1 MGRFSLTT
9 SQIDLRKIILE
20 KISTSATLGGM
31 WNRTVWLV
39 WLLVL
44 PLALILGYLLATP
57 DDLMSF
63 GAVGLVLF
71 ILAIPLLLKW
81 HYPLLIFSWNAV
93 LVPFFLPGHP
103 DLWMLMVL
111 ISLAISVLRRTV
123 DRDATFLKASSVTLP
138 LLFLG
143 AVVVLTAK
151 FSGGIGLSALGS
163 ATYGGRKYLYI
174 FAAILGFFALTAQSI
189 PKERAKLYTILFFVS
204 GLTAVVSNLAYM
216 GGPGFYFLFLLFPVE
231 GALGQAAA
239 TQSIGDSVIRIG
251 GLISGC
257 LAVYCALLAHNG
269 IREIFN
275 IRRPW
280 KMALFLLASFA
291 SLLAGFRSAV
301 IILTLVFVLVFYFEG
316 LHRTRLLP
324 IFVIGAVF
332 FAAVLFPFVS
342 KMPFS
347 VQRALSV
354 LPIKVDPVARA
365 DAEGSSQWRLE
376 MWKIITPQVPQYFFK
391 GKGYAIDPTDLYMTE
406 HLSRLGLGSGSE
418 TAILAG
424 DYHNGPLSLI
434 IPFGIFGVIG
444 FVWFLAASLR
454 ALYRNYRFGDP
465 ALRRVNAFLLAFFL
479 AKAIFFFSIFGSLHS
494 DLFVFIGLI
503 GFSISL
509 NGGIKGQSTVKVP
522 VEPENV
528 VPALA

>member
-1 MGRFSLTT
+1 
-9 SQIDLRKIILE
+9 
-20 KISTSATLGGM
+20 M

-44 PLALILGYLLATP
+44 PLALFLGYLLATP
-57 DDLMSF
+57 DDRMSF

-71 ILAIPLLLKW
+71 VLAIPLLLKW
-81 HYPLLIFSWNAV
+81 HYPVLIFSWNAA
-93 LVPFFLPGHP
+93 LVPFFLPGRP
-103 DLWMLMVL
+103 DLWILMAL
-111 ISLAISVLRRTV
+111 ISLTISVLRRTL
-123 DRDATFLKASSVTLP
+123 DKEATFLKASSVTLP

-151 FSGGIGLSALGS
+151 FSGGIGLAALGS
-163 ATYGGRKYLYI
+163 QSYGGRKYLYI
-174 FAAILGFFALTAQSI
+174 FAAIIGYFALTSQSI
-189 PKERAKLYTILFFVS
+189 PKDRAKLYTILFFVS
-204 GLTAVVSNLAYM
+204 GLTAIVSNLAYM
-216 GGPGFYFLFLLFPVE
+216 GGPGFYFLFALFPVE
-231 GALGQAAA
+231 GAISQAVAA
-239 TQSIGDSVIRIG
+239 QSIGDSVIRIV
-251 GLISGC
+251 GLGTGC

-269 IREIFN
+269 IREVFN

-280 KMALFLLASFA
+280 KMALFFLAAFA
-291 SLLAGFRSAV
+291 SLLAGFRSSV
-301 IILTLVFVLVFYFEG
+301 IMLTLIFILLFYFEG

-332 FAAVLFPFVS
+332 FAAILFPFVS

-365 DAEGSSQWRLE
+365 DAQASSQWRLE

-391 GKGYAIDPTDLYMTE
+391 GKGYNIDPTDLYMAE
-406 HLSRLGLGSGSE
+406 HVSRLGLGGTSE

-424 DYHNGPLSLI
+424 DYHNGPLSII

-444 FVWFLAASLR
+444 FVWFLVASLK

-479 AKAIFFFSIFGSLHS
+479 AKTIFFFSIFGAVNS
-494 DLFVFIGLI
+494 DLFVFVGLI

-509 NGGIKGQSTVKVP
+509 NGGIREKSATKIQA
-522 VEPENV
+522 EPENV